1 MRTRTAI
8 AVAVCLL
15 LGAAMQPFA
24 FESGCEPSDPAF
36 WAGIHGIPLDQDECA
51 AIVGGD
57 VRMSLNPD
65 RTKLIV
71 NVIDNEYEARL
82 GRIPPKQVLELDVHN
97 RIVNTTNAPFMPAT
111 RDGRELAAAVSTTT
125 KPSPFP
131 EGYWTIT
138 AIKPRDDKYG
148 PYFISTNAIGRVEV
162 YENDGAGGQIPIG
175 IFKDLGYA
183 LHANTNP
190 FNVSKSYGCLV
201 LRQDDVATLAR
212 ILEADKQE
220 NPKAVQKILVPP
232 SRARMRDW

>member
-1 MRTRTAI
+1 
-8 AVAVCLL
+8 
-15 LGAAMQPFA
+15 
-24 FESGCEPSDPAF
+24 
-36 WAGIHGIPLDQDECA
+36 
-51 AIVGGD
+51 VGGD

-162 YENDGAGGQIPIG
+162 YENDGAGAR
-175 IFKDLGYA
+175 FRSEY
-183 LHANTNP
+183 
-190 FNVSKSYGCLV
+190 S
-201 LRQDDVATLAR
+201 RTLA
-212 ILEADKQE
+212 
-220 NPKAVQKILVPP
+220 
-232 SRARMRDW
+232 MRFMRTQIHSMYRNHMAALC